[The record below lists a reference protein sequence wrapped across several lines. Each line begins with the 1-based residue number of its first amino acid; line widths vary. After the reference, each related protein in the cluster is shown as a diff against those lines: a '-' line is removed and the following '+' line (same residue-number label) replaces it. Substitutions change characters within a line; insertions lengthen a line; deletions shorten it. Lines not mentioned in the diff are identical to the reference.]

1 MHDKEWWYSF
11 EKIAWQFC
19 QPFNKKGVARTNWLM
34 NEGGERRV
42 LCSESIKMN
51 SIWIQPKEQIDGAA
65 GFVKH

>member
-1 MHDKEWWYSF
+1 
-11 EKIAWQFC
+11 
-19 QPFNKKGVARTNWLM
+19 M

-42 LCSESIKMN
+42 LWSESIKMN